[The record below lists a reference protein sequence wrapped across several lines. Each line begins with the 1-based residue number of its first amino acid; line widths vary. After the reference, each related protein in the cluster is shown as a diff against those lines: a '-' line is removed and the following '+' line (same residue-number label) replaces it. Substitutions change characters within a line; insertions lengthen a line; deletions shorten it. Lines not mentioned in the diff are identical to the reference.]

1 MDRQVCV
8 AHIAARFEP
17 AVQELFVASSAWAA
31 GHWLYAAEHSTRERM
46 MAAGRQV
53 LELLIAG
60 RGTGHAGQ
68 SHRDASG
75 QERRSLEFLRASA
88 IIDASS
94 LAPA

>member
-1 MDRQVCV
+1 MDRQACV
-8 AHIAARFEP
+8 AHITARLEP

-31 GHWLYAAEHSTRERM
+31 G
-46 MAAGRQV
+46 RQM
-53 LELLIAG
+53 LELLIVG